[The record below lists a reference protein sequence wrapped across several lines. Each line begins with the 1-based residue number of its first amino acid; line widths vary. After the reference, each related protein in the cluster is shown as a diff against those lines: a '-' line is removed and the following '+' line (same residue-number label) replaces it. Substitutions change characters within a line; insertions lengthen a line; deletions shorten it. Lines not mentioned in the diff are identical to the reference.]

1 MIAGAQR
8 RGVAVRWPRRAMAT
22 LGAATIS
29 TTRRLLLYL
38 SLAATVLIVAMRRG
52 TWRGP
57 VWIEF
62 KRVLHEVAVRSLPTT
77 VATGMLVGFALVSQA
92 VYWLAQT
99 GTTALVGQ
107 VIVIL
112 LVREF
117 VPILVGLIVFG
128 RSGTTTLIELGE
140 AQTKGWLRLLEIQG
154 LDPLALLV
162 LPRALGF
169 ALGAFCLAT
178 VLLLST
184 LSTGYLV
191 AHGLGLVAYSIWDF
205 AETVMRAMSILDF
218 VVQADTRP
226 CRLVVSGA
234 EIAGLVTLVAL
245 VLPVSANY
253 PAHRWI
259 RLGGLSFQ
267 SVELLKLALL
277 VWLADFLAR
286 RMRDGTMVKT
296 CNVTITMQML

>member
-1 MIAGAQR
+1 
-8 RGVAVRWPRRAMAT
+8 
-22 LGAATIS
+22 
-29 TTRRLLLYL
+29 
-38 SLAATVLIVAMRRG
+38 MRRG
-52 TWRGP
+52 AWRGP

-77 VATGMLVGFALVSQA
+77 VATGLLVGFALVSQA

-99 GTTALVGQ
+99 GTTGLVGQ

-112 LVREF
+112 LIREF

-128 RSGTTTLIELGE
+128 RSGTATLIELGE

-162 LPRALGF
+162 LPRAFGF

-178 VLLLST
+178 VLLLAT

-205 AETVMRAMSILDF
+205 SDLVLRAMKVEDF
-218 VVQADTRP
+218 IFPPLKCITIGFAVALACCATGLGRRDEADELQ
-226 CRLVVSGA
+226 RLVPRGFVRSA
-234 EIAGLVTLVAL
+234 LAILVVNSVFDLVA
-245 VLPVSANY
+245 
-253 PAHRWI
+253 
-259 RLGGLSFQ
+259 
-267 SVELLKLALL
+267 
-277 VWLADFLAR
+277 
-286 RMRDGTMVKT
+286 
-296 CNVTITMQML
+296 